1 MILLWGLENDPPL
14 NAVRSA
20 LDRLGQQYF
29 FLDQRAVGR
38 TEVEFEAGHR
48 ITGRVRCD
56 GRDLQLECVSA
67 CYLRPDDSRGIVAS
81 GGEETRQALLE
92 HALQADDA
100 MLSWSE
106 MTPAL
111 VVNRPSAMGSNSSK
125 PYQLELI
132 RQLGFLTPET
142 LATTDAEELMNF
154 WKQHGHII
162 YKSISGVRSIVSR
175 FTAEQLCRLPNLAT
189 CPTQFQQYIPGV
201 DYRVHVV
208 GDAVF
213 ASEVRSSSDDY
224 RYGPSE
230 VLPCGVPEEIVGRSK
245 ALAEALALILA
256 GVDLRRTPE
265 GSWYCF
271 EVNPSPGFTF
281 YDRLQ
286 GHPIATAVADLLSRM
301 DDQV

>member
-1 MILLWGLENDPPL
+1 M
-14 NAVRSA
+14 
-20 LDRLGQQYF
+20 
-29 FLDQRAVGR
+29 
-38 TEVEFEAGHR
+38 
-48 ITGRVRCD
+48 
-56 GRDLQLECVSA
+56 
-67 CYLRPDDSRGIVAS
+67 
-81 GGEETRQALLE
+81 
-92 HALQADDA
+92 
-100 MLSWSE
+100 
-106 MTPAL
+106 
-111 VVNRPSAMGSNSSK
+111 
-125 PYQLELI
+125 
-132 RQLGFLTPET
+132 
-142 LATTDAEELMNF
+142 
-154 WKQHGHII
+154 
-162 YKSISGVRSIVSR
+162 
-175 FTAEQLCRLPNLAT
+175 
-189 CPTQFQQYIPGV
+189 